1 MERMR
6 LLTLSFDDGFAKSF
20 RLIADI
26 HEEFGLKANLNVIAG
41 TGLPG
46 YSAADRYHNAPVGG
60 WDLWNELAER
70 GHDVSAHSLDHANYA
85 RLPLDEAKRRI
96 DRCADIFEAKLKGY
110 RASENVFAFPFNS
123 SNRDVEDLVLTRF
136 RGLRT
141 SGPGINPLPLPS
153 LRRLT
158 CSSFG
163 PGNCE
168 EHLDRCID
176 ELEKR
181 ELGWLIYNTHGFD
194 EEGWGPISPA
204 YLRKLYARLA
214 RADSGIKVV
223 TLGPVLAQAL

>member
-1 MERMR
+1 VGTGR

-20 RLIADI
+20 RLVADI

-41 TGLPG
+41 TDLPG
-46 YSAADRYHNAPVGG
+46 YTAADRYHNAKVGG
-60 WDLWNELAER
+60 WDLWNELAAR

-96 DRCADIFEAKLKGY
+96 DLCVEIFEANLKGY
-110 RASENVFAFPFNS
+110 KAAANVFAFPFNS
-123 SNRDVEDLVLTRF
+123 SNEDVEDHVLAKF

-141 SGPGINPLPLPS
+141 SGPGINPMPSPS

-168 EHLDRCID
+168 EHLDHCIA
-176 ELEKR
+176 ELLKR
-181 ELGWLIYNTHGFD
+181 DSGWLVYNTHGFD
-194 EEGWGPISPA
+194 DEGWGPIAPG
-204 YLRKLYARLA
+204 YLRELYAKLA
-214 RADSGIKVV
+214 KPDSGISVV
-223 TLGPVLAQAL
+223 TLGPVLAAS